1 MAYYKITLT
10 NGGDLV
16 LLSDGVVNTDYSISL
31 IGKNVS
37 NFGDLQNENFVHMLE
52 NFSNSVQPKSP
63 LKGQLWFKSSPEV
76 ARPLVFDGLSW
87 KPLATCLYHSTTT
100 DVLSN
105 AGGYNLAANRPG
117 DFWFD
122 SVRKQLHVVT
132 SGTTTSTQTVMIG
145 PESVDG
151 FSTTRFVSTRMF
163 DPSGISY
170 PVIQA
175 VLDGEVIAV
184 MSKSSFTQTASTATV
199 VNGFPKVNRGI
210 TFKNYNASTRY
221 STATSDVLLY
231 GMHEQLD
238 TSYPRR
244 NVNEHIQSSWFVDN
258 NYKLNLGTTSQGN
271 ISWDQGTNSVLVE
284 STGVIKLQ
292 TTATSIV
299 FNGTELSASAV
310 GVNLGSNSNPYQTV
324 FLTKLSAPS
333 VSTTAILE
341 GNWNLSVG
349 TKLIPTT
356 DLSNDLGSLTNRFDT
371 VYAKN
376 VNGGNGTS
384 NLVGSWI
391 LTTSTT
397 LTPEADLVSVLGAS
411 NKRFDTVYTKNISV
425 STNSETI
432 SIVGNIQVDGN
443 VVPKVTDTFNS
454 GSTSSRWNNVFAKN
468 IVVDSEVVD
477 TLSVNQVTANSLV
490 TPAASITTATISK
503 IIDGFANAITKF
515 DADVTLAA
523 NAHGFISTQRAVK
536 TYVDTTKDYIIGLI
550 NALSA
555 DVNTRISNIRTVPA
569 GAVFYVA
576 MLNVPTGYLMCNG
589 AGHSTTSYPE
599 LFAEIGYTYGGS
611 GGTFHVPDLRGQ
623 FIRGWDAGRGLDAGR
638 GFGSAQADDYKTHK
652 HGITLSHEQ
661 GGSHD
666 QNGFP
671 QTDWT
676 GGMVFHSPD
685 QPDGSWCYPN
695 GAGNPMSSTGGS
707 ETRPKNV
714 ALLPIIKI

>member
-1 MAYYKITLT
+1 MAYYKISLT

-52 NFSNSVQPKSP
+52 NFSNSVQPKNP

-76 ARPLVFDGLSW
+76 SRPLVFDGSNW
-87 KPLATCLYHSTTT
+87 RQLATSLYWSTTT
-100 DVLSN
+100 DVITN
-105 AGGYNLAANRPG
+105 AGGYNIAASRPG

-122 SVRKQLHVVT
+122 SIKKQLHVVT
-132 SGTTTSTQTVMIG
+132 SGTTTALQTVMIG

-151 FSTTRFVSTRMF
+151 FSTTRFVSTKMF
-163 DPSGISY
+163 DPSGIGY

-199 VNGFPKVNRGI
+199 VEGFPKVNRGI
-210 TFKNYNASTRY
+210 TFKNYSSSTRY
-221 STATSDVLLY
+221 STATSDVILY

-238 TSYPRR
+238 NSYTRR
-244 NVNEHIQSSWFVDN
+244 ILDEHIQANWFVDSS
-258 NYKLNLGTTSQGN
+258 YKLNLGTTAQGN
-271 ISWDQGTNSVLVE
+271 ISWDQGSNSVLLD
-284 STGVIKLQ
+284 SSGLIKLQ

-299 FNGTELSASAV
+299 FNGVELSASSV
-310 GVNLGSNSNPYQTV
+310 GVNLGSNVNPYQTV
-324 FLTKLSAPS
+324 FLTKLSAPT

-341 GNWNLSVG
+341 GSWNLSAG
-349 TKLIPTT
+349 SKFIPAT
-356 DLSNDLGSLTNRFDT
+356 DLGNDLGNSTNRFDT
-371 VYAKN
+371 IFAKN
-376 VNGGNGTS
+376 IDGGNGTS
-384 NLVGSWI
+384 NLIGSWI
-391 LTTSTT
+391 LTTATT
-397 LTPEADLVSVLGAS
+397 LTPEADLVSILGTS
-411 NKRFDTVYTKNISV
+411 SKRFNTVFTKNISV

-432 SIVGNIQVDGN
+432 SVTGNIQVDGN
-443 VVPKVTDTFNS
+443 IVPNASDTFNS

-468 IVVDSEVVD
+468 IFVDSEVVNS
-477 TLSVNQVTANSLV
+477 LSVNQVNANSLI
-490 TPAASITTATISK
+490 TPTASITTATITK

-515 DADVTLAA
+515 DTDVTLAA
-523 NAHGFISTQRAVK
+523 NAHGFVSTQRAVK
-536 TYVDTTKDYIIGLI
+536 TYVDTTKDYLIGLI

-555 DVNTRISNIRTVPA
+555 DVNGRIANIKTVPS
-569 GAVFYVA
+569 GSVFYVA
-576 MLNVPTGYLMCNG
+576 MLNVPSGYLMCNG
-589 AGHSTTSYPE
+589 AGHSTSAYPD
-599 LFAEIGYTYGGS
+599 LFAAIGYTYGGS

-623 FIRGWDAGRGLDAGR
+623 FIRGWDAGRGLDPGR
-638 GFGSAQADDYKTHK
+638 GFGSAQADEYKSHK

-676 GGMVFHSPD
+676 GGMVYHSPD
-685 QPDGSWCYPN
+685 QPDGSWNYPN
-695 GAGNPMSSTGGS
+695 GAGNPLSSTGGS